1 MINTKRVMDLL
12 GEGAD
17 NTTSRET
24 ITREHMS
31 NTMKSMRV
39 MEEPEDTSTGAVV
52 SIEVEAI
59 TGAEV
64 KDSEVEEKK
73 DLIEGREV
81 ETLSRAD
88 R

>member
-1 MINTKRVMDLL
+1 MDLL